1 MIKRANNKF
10 SDGSRFGEVLRALST
25 VFTSVDDWRPI
36 VAAAQVSGHLW
47 WVKGTEKH
55 DFLCPQIFDKNHIIQ
70 LFIDYYNF
78 KSYLEIG
85 GQPSDPNSTFN
96 TIRCASKHAIDPEEK
111 ENATFCMTSDEFFEK
126 HGGEQK
132 YGAVFID
139 GWHEHK
145 QVYRDIVNSLENLE
159 DDGVIIL
166 HDMIPLTRDLE
177 KDPLRTGCCWRAF
190 AELRKRDDLNM
201 AILVPPW
208 GSEDSL
214 GIIRK
219 GKQVP
224 FEGEIEF
231 NYDFLI
237 NNIEDLMNTMD
248 INSLFTEFF
257 PLIDF
262 SIAPNPNFH
271 NDGHKETITMS
282 MKKEWYEKYAPEMI
296 VKDDDHTSNPAL
308 ITSKKAHRANP
319 GE

>member
-1 MIKRANNKF
+1 MIKRGNSKF
-10 SDGSRFGEVLRALST
+10 SDGSRFGEILRALSV
-25 VFTSVDDWRPI
+25 VFTSVDDWRP
-36 VAAAQVSGHLW
+36 VYCAAQINSQSW
-47 WVKGTEKH
+47 WVNGTENRE
-55 DFLCPQIFDKNHIIQ
+55 FLCPQIYDKNHIIQ
-70 LFIDYYNF
+70 LFIDYNRA

-96 TIRCASKHAIDPEEK
+96 TIKCETKHAIDPEEK
-111 ENATFCMTSDEFFEK
+111 ENATFCMTSDDFFDK

-132 YGAVFID
+132 YDVVFID

-145 QVYRDIVNSLENLE
+145 QVYRDIVNSLDNLE
-159 DDGVIIL
+159 DEGVIIL

-190 AELRKRDDLNM
+190 ADLRKRDDLDM

-219 GKQVP
+219 GRQVP
-224 FEGEIEF
+224 FEGEIEH

-248 INSLFTEFF
+248 ISSLFSEFF
-257 PLIDF
+257 PMMKF
-262 SIAPNPNFH
+262 ETVPNPNFH
-271 NDGHKETITMS
+271 NDGKKEMCKMS
-282 MKKEWYEKYAPEMI
+282 LTKEWYQKNSIEMI
-296 VKDDDHTSNPAL
+296 VEDSSA
-308 ITSKKAHRANP
+308 
-319 GE
+319 